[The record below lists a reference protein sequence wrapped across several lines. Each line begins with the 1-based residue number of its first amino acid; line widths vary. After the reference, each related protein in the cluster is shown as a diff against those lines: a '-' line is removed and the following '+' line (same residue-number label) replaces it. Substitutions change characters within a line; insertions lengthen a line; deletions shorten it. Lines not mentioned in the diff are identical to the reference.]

1 MRFPTH
7 PKVSQNLVTL
17 LERLLTKDPKARINM
32 VELLRDPWVT
42 CEGQYPMRPFKELY
56 VNGRL
61 ESDVD
66 PTLTN
71 YLKDMLQLKH
81 RCAPP
86 DPPSRVVTRLTIKHM
101 HVSVTVNQSLMT
113 CPCFP
118 SMYVCTSNTR
128 AGTRQY
134 TTDAV
139 MPEGMAS
146 LGSSVYT

>member
-42 CEGQYPMRPFKELY
+42 CEGQYPMRSFKELY

-81 RCAPP
+81 RCATP
-86 DPPSRVVTRLTIKHM
+86 DPPS
-101 HVSVTVNQSLMT
+101 
-113 CPCFP
+113 
-118 SMYVCTSNTR
+118 
-128 AGTRQY
+128 
-134 TTDAV
+134 
-139 MPEGMAS
+139 
-146 LGSSVYT
+146 